1 MRRRDKRILPACLG
15 IFVAIS
21 LLTFL
26 LGRFKSNT
34 ADAADL
40 SKFDPGYII
49 SDYTMS
55 NYNSM
60 TEAEIQAFLTKKN
73 PCNNR
78 DYDLY
83 QRLSANNPNVSWHWK
98 DGHFVCL
105 SEELFGDGMTIGEG
119 KTAAKIIYETA
130 QEYKINPQV
139 LIVLI
144 EKESS
149 LITDTIPNNYDYR
162 TMTGFGCP
170 DTAPC
175 DAKYFGFKNQ
185 IRKAAW
191 LFREVL
197 DGGWTNYPL
206 GENYV
211 QYNPNA
217 ACGGSIV
224 NIKNLATS
232 ALYRYTPYQPNAGAL
247 AAGTGTAY
255 CGAYGNR
262 NFYIYF
268 ENWFGGITDASVDWQ
283 DMSSPRMMT
292 VTQRTLLIDA
302 LKMGTTSQWLNVG
315 DDYYFTKKTMVV
327 WGGEK
332 KACLQR
338 QSDEN
343 TNYCVLEDR
352 MTDFSTEDN
361 IEILAGSQKYQVQQW
376 TCIVNLVNL
385 SAECGKKAYSA
396 GDILTITKTINIDGV
411 EYLIDGSMD
420 DNYAIL
426 KKRTEPIIEFEKIGP
441 VTMKLTKNSYKQR
454 INDGA
459 KVQNLTTSSNQ
470 FINITDKIVFAG
482 KTYYRTSVDSALENN
497 YIIPAEALSSD
508 IFAEFKSPR
517 NLTFNKDTYTMEL
530 ATGLVCSEYKKGETR
545 KFSKKIE
552 YNGKIFFQGESD
564 KGSQCVVD
572 MTNLNESEYS
582 FSTTDTLKLFENFM
596 NPREL
601 KIASGSYL
609 VDAKNGQT
617 CSEYL
622 PAGTTKKY
630 TTKIVI
636 NGIVFFRDETSTTQE
651 STCVMPAK
659 NLKEL

>member
-191 LFREVL
+191 LFRGCSMV
-197 DGGWTNYPL
+197 DGPT
-206 GENYV
+206 
-211 QYNPNA
+211 
-217 ACGGSIV
+217 I
-224 NIKNLATS
+224 
-232 ALYRYTPYQPNAGAL
+232 
-247 AAGTGTAY
+247 
-255 CGAYGNR
+255 
-262 NFYIYF
+262 
-268 ENWFGGITDASVDWQ
+268 
-283 DMSSPRMMT
+283 
-292 VTQRTLLIDA
+292 
-302 LKMGTTSQWLNVG
+302 
-315 DDYYFTKKTMVV
+315 
-327 WGGEK
+327 
-332 KACLQR
+332 
-338 QSDEN
+338 
-343 TNYCVLEDR
+343 
-352 MTDFSTEDN
+352 
-361 IEILAGSQKYQVQQW
+361 
-376 TCIVNLVNL
+376 L
-385 SAECGKKAYSA
+385 SAR
-396 GDILTITKTINIDGV
+396 TMFNIIQM
-411 EYLIDGSMD
+411 L
-420 DNYAIL
+420 
-426 KKRTEPIIEFEKIGP
+426 
-441 VTMKLTKNSYKQR
+441 
-454 INDGA
+454 
-459 KVQNLTTSSNQ
+459 
-470 FINITDKIVFAG
+470 
-482 KTYYRTSVDSALENN
+482 
-497 YIIPAEALSSD
+497 
-508 IFAEFKSPR
+508 
-517 NLTFNKDTYTMEL
+517 
-530 ATGLVCSEYKKGETR
+530 LVVA
-545 KFSKKIE
+545 
-552 YNGKIFFQGESD
+552 Q
-564 KGSQCVVD
+564 
-572 MTNLNESEYS
+572 L
-582 FSTTDTLKLFENFM
+582 
-596 NPREL
+596 
-601 KIASGSYL
+601 
-609 VDAKNGQT
+609 
-617 CSEYL
+617 
-622 PAGTTKKY
+622 
-630 TTKIVI
+630 
-636 NGIVFFRDETSTTQE
+636 
-651 STCVMPAK
+651 
-659 NLKEL
+659 